1 MLDYSGIATGQT
13 TLADLAQDLTVDDLH
28 KLSDEMVDTILSI
41 IEDATDADVVFEPQD
56 PNANDTYS
64 ANPDE
69 ANIAWTLGHVVVHTT
84 ASSEEGA
91 ALASSLARGV
101 PVEGRSRYETLWTT
115 VTTIEQVRERLEE
128 SRWMRHAFLN
138 AWPNQP
144 HLDVTSTPIPRFG
157 PMDARAR
164 FLLGLFHEDSHLEQ
178 LREIMRQA
186 RAARG
191 A

>member
-13 TLADLAQDLTVDDLH
+13 TLADLTQDLTADDLH

-41 IEDATDADVVFEPQD
+41 MQDATDADVVFEPHD
-56 PNANDTYS
+56 PNAHDAAAAS
-64 ANPDE
+64 SDD
-69 ANIAWTLGHVVVHTT
+69 ANIAWTLGHVIVHTT
-84 ASSEEGA
+84 AGSEEA
-91 ALASSLARGV
+91 AAIASSLARGV
-101 PVEGRSRYETLWTT
+101 PFEGRSRYETHWTT
-115 VTTIEQVRERLEE
+115 VTTVEQLRERLEE
-128 SRWMRHAFLN
+128 SRRMRHAFLN
-138 AWPNQP
+138 TWPNQP
-144 HLDVTSTPIPRFG
+144 QLDVTSTPIPRFG
-157 PMDARAR
+157 PMNAIAR

>member
-1 MLDYSGIATGQT
+1 MLDYSGIATGQS
-13 TLADLAQDLTVDDLH
+13 TLADLAQDLTVDDLR

-56 PNANDTYS
+56 PAANDTFS
-64 ANPDE
+64 ASADE

-101 PVEGRSRYETLWTT
+101 PVEGRSRYETLWTD
-115 VTTIEQVRERLEE
+115 VTTIEQIRERLEE
-128 SRWMRHAFLN
+128 SRRIRSAFFN
-138 AWPNQP
+138 TWPNQP
-144 HLDVTSTPIPRFG
+144 HFDVTSTPIPRFG